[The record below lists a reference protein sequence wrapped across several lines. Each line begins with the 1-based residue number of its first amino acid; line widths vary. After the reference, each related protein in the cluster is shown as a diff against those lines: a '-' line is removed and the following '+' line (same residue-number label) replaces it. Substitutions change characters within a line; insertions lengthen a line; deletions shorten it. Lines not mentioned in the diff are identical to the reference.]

1 LARPSRHLRFAI
13 VAALA
18 FGFLVFGQSAP
29 ETSNRHPSPDD
40 MVVSADGRRLY
51 VVCSGTDELVAVDPI
66 VKSIAG
72 RVAVGHVPRGVAIAP
87 DGTRLYVT
95 NSWTDTVTEI
105 DAVALKALRTLPA
118 GFEPTGI
125 AADGHGTLYV
135 GNRIG
140 GDISLIDLASGQD
153 AKRLPAG
160 RGASYVAA
168 TADGAH
174 VYVTHIYPNPAKWR
188 TEPESEITEVDTGRQ
203 AVERR
208 VSLHNVGGVFH
219 VALSRDG
226 RLGIATQMRP
236 KNLVPLAHVEHGWAM
251 GNSLTVFGDDVGGA
265 VQLPLDQIESYF
277 SLPFGVAI
285 APDKSKA
292 YFSASGTDEIAI
304 VDLRKLVA
312 AAKSADAASLAN
324 DLSAS
329 AKYVL
334 ARIPVGRNPR
344 TVALSPDGGT
354 LYVSN
359 RLDDTVSVV
368 DTARGVVTGTI
379 SLGGP
384 ATLTAER
391 RGERLFYSSKYAWG
405 GQFGCANCHLDSTFD
420 GLQWDLEPDG
430 FGIDIVDNR
439 QLEEIGGTAPYKW
452 NGGNPDLPTECGPRT
467 ERYFFRSQ
475 GIRGDDLQDLAQYV
489 TSIPLRPNR
498 YRSPDG
504 ELTPAQERGKAIF
517 ERTAK
522 KDGTP
527 IPEMNQCFVC
537 HSGPY
542 YTNLQ
547 LQDVGTGKP
556 TDRSPKIDVPQL
568 TNVAYS
574 APYLHDGSARTLEE
588 IWTVF
593 NPNDTHGVSN
603 DLTKD
608 ELNDLIEYI
617 KTL

>member
-1 LARPSRHLRFAI
+1 LARTFRRLRLGI
-13 VAALA
+13 AAGMACA
-18 FGFLVFGQSAP
+18 FLLFGQSAP
-29 ETSNRHPSPDD
+29 ETTNRYPSPDD
-40 MVVSADGRRLY
+40 MVVSSDGHRLY
-51 VVCSGTDELVAVDPI
+51 VVCSGTDELVAVDPLA
-66 VKSIAG
+66 KSIAG
-72 RVAVGHVPRGVAIAP
+72 RVPVGRVPRGVALSA

-95 NSWTDTVTEI
+95 NSWSDTVTEI
-105 DAVALKALRTLPA
+105 DAATLKVLRTLPT

-125 AADGHGTLYV
+125 ATDGRGTLYV
-135 GNRIG
+135 ANRIG
-140 GDISLIDLASGQD
+140 GDISLIDLASGLD

-168 TADGAH
+168 SADGAR
-174 VYVTHIYPNPAKWR
+174 VYFSHIYPNPANWR
-188 TEPESEITEVDTGRQ
+188 TTPESEITEVDTGRQ
-203 AVERR
+203 AVESR
-208 VSLHNVGGVFH
+208 VRLHNVGGVFH
-219 VALSRDG
+219 VAISRDG
-226 RLGIATQMRP
+226 RLGIAAQMRP
-236 KNLVPLAHVEHGWAM
+236 KNLVPLAHVEHGWVL
-251 GNSLTVFGDDVGGA
+251 GNSLTVFGEDVGGA

-285 APDKSKA
+285 ARDKSKA

-312 AAKSADAASLAN
+312 AAKSPDAANLAN

-344 TVALSPDGGT
+344 TVALSPDGGA
-354 LYVSN
+354 LYVAN

-368 DTARGVVTGTI
+368 NTALGVVTGTI
-379 SLGGP
+379 ALGGP

-391 RGERLFYSSKYAWG
+391 RGERLFYSSKYAWN

-475 GIRGDDLQDLAQYV
+475 GFRGDDLQDLAQYV

-498 YRSPDG
+498 YRLPNG
-504 ELTPAQERGKAIF
+504 EQTPAQERGQAIF
-517 ERTAK
+517 ERTTK

-588 IWTVF
+588 IWTIF